1 MFQILVLQRLSFYS
15 ACWNPPEI
23 VFPALGQWFSIME
36 GPDMMALGTSISGVF
51 HVMKSRAMECGF
63 LQCLRERQLQKQKQ
77 FDNEHPVLRV
87 IFGDPYLQIFS
98 RKTVLYGV

>member
-1 MFQILVLQRLSFYS
+1 M
-15 ACWNPPEI
+15 
-23 VFPALGQWFSIME
+23 FPALGQWFSMME

-51 HVMKSRAMECGF
+51 HVYEESCNGIRF
-63 LQCLRERQLQKQKQ
+63 LTTFAGTAVTKKKKKKKK

-87 IFGDPYLQIFS
+87 IFDDPYHLQIFS